1 MDDDVYFCNMK
12 KLLLGTIHIP
22 ICLGTEAWFDSISVT
37 DQVETLYAYLS
48 KHRSLVW
55 FDPGH
60 RPSGNLISYLFKDRS
75 LVWFGSVRFDP
86 RHRASGK
93 FIFLFVQGQK
103 LGLVRSPSSTKW
115 KPYIP
120 ICLRA
125 EAWFSS
131 IPLTDQVETLHS
143 YFN

>member
-1 MDDDVYFCNMK
+1 MNCYMDDDVYVCNVK

-55 FDPGH
+55 FDLGH

-75 LVWFGSVRFDP
+75 LVWFDP
-86 RHRASGK
+86 GH
-93 FIFLFVQGQK
+93 
-103 LGLVRSPSSTKW
+103 
-115 KPYIP
+115 
-120 ICLRA
+120 
-125 EAWFSS
+125 
-131 IPLTDQVETLHS
+131 
-143 YFN
+143 